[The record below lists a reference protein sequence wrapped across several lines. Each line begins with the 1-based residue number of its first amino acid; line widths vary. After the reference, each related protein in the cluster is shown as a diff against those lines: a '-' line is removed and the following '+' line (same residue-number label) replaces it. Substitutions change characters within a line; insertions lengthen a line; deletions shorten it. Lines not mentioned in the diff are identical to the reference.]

1 VNDIQKGN
9 TNDEIK
15 FYMGN
20 NDEKGKR
27 HEESLELRILYF
39 TSFLVTLYYQGGA
52 FGELVKCKISKSI
65 LPSKSPVRP
74 DISGS

>member
-20 NDEKGKR
+20 NDEKGKS

-39 TSFLVTLYYQGGA
+39 TSFLVTLYYQGG
-52 FGELVKCKISKSI
+52 CI
-65 LPSKSPVRP
+65 R
-74 DISGS
+74 